1 MAAQNQK
8 IKILYLMKILMERT
22 DEKHIMNAQELCD
35 ALKSYGVSAERK
47 SIYADIQALQD
58 FGMDVI
64 QLKGSNSGYYIGG
77 RDFELPELKLLVDAV
92 QSSKFITTKKSE
104 ELIQKLEGLSS
115 KHHAKYLQRQVYIYN
130 RAKTGN
136 ETIYYNVD
144 QIHES
149 LYKNAQITF
158 QYAEWTVQK
167 ELRLKKEGAL
177 YKVSPWALTW
187 DDEYYY
193 LVAFDHYE
201 EKIKH
206 YRVDKMANISILDE
220 RRGGKELF
228 ASFDVAAYSNVNFGM
243 YHGNVRKVH
252 ISFPNY
258 MVGVFIDRFGTDISI
273 RPAGES
279 RSEIAV
285 DVAISK
291 QFFGWI
297 ASLGRWVKIESPDD
311 VVEEMRD
318 FARKLANVYE
328 ENV

>member
-58 FGMDVI
+58 FGIDVI
-64 QLKGSNSGYYIGG
+64 QQKGSNSGYYIGG

-187 DDEYYY
+187 DDENYY
-193 LVAFDHYE
+193 LIAYDE
-201 EKIKH
+201 NADKIKH
-206 YRVDKMANISILDE
+206 YRVDKMLHISLLDDK
-220 RRGGKELF
+220 RIGKEKYEDFDLAAF
-228 ASFDVAAYSNVNFGM
+228 AKKTFAM
-243 YHGNVRKVH
+243 YGGYDETVTLLCHK
-252 ISFPNY
+252 SLA
-258 MVGVFIDRFGTDISI
+258 GVVIDRFGKDVWMH
-273 RPAGES
+273 P
-279 RSEIAV
+279 V
-285 DVAISK
+285 DEDYFRIKALVSVSQ
-291 QFFGWI
+291 QFFGWMTGI
-297 ASLGRWVKIESPDD
+297 GPKMQLVGPEHTKKEYVEYMKKILDI
-311 VVEEMRD
+311 
-318 FARKLANVYE
+318 Y
-328 ENV
+328 